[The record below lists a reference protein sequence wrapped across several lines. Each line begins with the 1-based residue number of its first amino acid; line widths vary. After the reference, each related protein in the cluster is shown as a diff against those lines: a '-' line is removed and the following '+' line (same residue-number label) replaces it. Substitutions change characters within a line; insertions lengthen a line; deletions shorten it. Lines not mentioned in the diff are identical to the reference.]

1 MDEKQRHALERFSQQ
16 GKVVA
21 LVEDEQFWREEGQKE
36 LEKFGLIAQGFSSV
50 SELETAELNIGA
62 IVLGFPILYDLQG
75 IEPAVNI
82 AVKRRAPLVV
92 TTTSGLTPQSVE
104 KKILVKGGVSQDKV
118 PMECVSGRQYNII
131 IEAIAQGLY
140 KLTDKIKE
148 SSSYRRFSLK
158 TPTES

>member
-62 IVLGFPILYDLQG
+62 IVLGLPILYDLQV

-92 TTTSGLTPQSVE
+92 TTPGLTPQSVE
-104 KKILVKGGVSQDKV
+104 KNILAKSGVSQDKV